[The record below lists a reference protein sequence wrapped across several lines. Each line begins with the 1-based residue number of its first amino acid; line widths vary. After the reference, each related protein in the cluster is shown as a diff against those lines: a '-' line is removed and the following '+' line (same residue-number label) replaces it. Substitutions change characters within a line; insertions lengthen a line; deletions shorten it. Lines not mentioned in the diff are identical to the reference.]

1 MIRKVVRFYEL
12 RGVRSEGNGASTG
25 PVSSDFWTRMADH
38 VEDLPAPE
46 RQVQIRGRLTH
57 GESRLGRRPALRYF
71 YIAGV
76 RDRSEWP
83 DSLSSQTGVVGELEP
98 TDQHAVLIEPTY
110 VVPFGASNQVA
121 VVTMSAAAPR
131 VTALESWFSHMLA
144 PDAVLHSYT
153 LLPVINSR
161 VAERLTEAR
170 GAAILRVKMASDVDV
185 PRVGGGVIGD
195 AARAAKEVSAETDIE
210 LGWSLGRRNGH
221 DDTKTVLLEGARW
234 VRDDFVSTAQVSL
247 ELPDGDDSFR
257 RKQYD
262 LVKEQFT
269 STQKFDVKRD
279 ERPSELSVLTGI
291 NAAIEAFRKE
301 FS

>member
-1 MIRKVVRFYEL
+1 
-12 RGVRSEGNGASTG
+12 
-25 PVSSDFWTRMADH
+25 
-38 VEDLPAPE
+38 
-46 RQVQIRGRLTH
+46 
-57 GESRLGRRPALRYF
+57 
-71 YIAGV
+71 
-76 RDRSEWP
+76 
-83 DSLSSQTGVVGELEP
+83 
-98 TDQHAVLIEPTY
+98 
-110 VVPFGASNQVA
+110 
-121 VVTMSAAAPR
+121 
-131 VTALESWFSHMLA
+131 
-144 PDAVLHSYT
+144 
-153 LLPVINSR
+153 VINSR
-161 VAERLTEAR
+161 VSERLTEAR

-234 VRDDFVSTAQVSL
+234 VREDFVSTAQVSL

-269 STQKFDVKRD
+269 SSQKFDVQRD
-279 ERPSELSVLTGI
+279 ERPSEMSVLTGI